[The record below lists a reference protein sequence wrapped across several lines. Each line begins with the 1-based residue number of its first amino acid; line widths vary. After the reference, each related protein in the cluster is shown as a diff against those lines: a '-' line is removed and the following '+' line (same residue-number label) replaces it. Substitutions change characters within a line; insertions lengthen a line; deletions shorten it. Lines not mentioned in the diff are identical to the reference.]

1 MSKRLIRQMA
11 RVVTVMAVVAVWA
24 WTPVSVG
31 AQAPVKRPLG
41 YDAVDYWRSIAGTRL
56 SEDGQ
61 WLAYAVT
68 SQAVDGELIVRNLAS
83 GQEFRHPRG
92 SAPVFTPDSK
102 FVVFTIVP
110 PKTTDEETPA
120 AGAPAAA
127 GGEGEAAG

>member
-68 SQAVDGELIVRNLAS
+68 S
-83 GQEFRHPRG
+83 
-92 SAPVFTPDSK
+92 
-102 FVVFTIVP
+102 
-110 PKTTDEETPA
+110 
-120 AGAPAAA
+120 
-127 GGEGEAAG
+127 